1 MVLSPNPSAII
12 WIDSLIILITQ
23 YNAAHLKRIIDVHLE
38 EGFEATKNQEKE
50 SSEF

>member
-1 MVLSPNPSAII
+1 MRPI
-12 WIDSLIILITQ
+12 
-23 YNAAHLKRIIDVHLE
+23 LKRIIDVHLE